1 MTRLARKSGDAT
13 LTTNPRR
20 TRARVHERARAAPR
34 AVRPTLRPP
43 PRRLSSADFTSSS
56 ELLAALATAKSRR
69 ATHATGANAVS
80 SRSHAVCT
88 IELCSSAADGP
99 CAGKRRPP
107 AAVLTLVDCAG
118 SERKEDSA
126 THNSDRRKEGAEIN
140 ASLHVL
146 QECMRQWV
154 ATEAGRQQV
163 HIPFRQSALTRVLA
177 NSFTRSDTRMAVI
190 GTVSPASTDAEHSLA
205 TLRVVCQ
212 IGAES
217 GVTRETRQ
225 AVKSVGPPL
234 EPVRPS
240 PKTYDVA
247 AVRGWLARACSGA
260 FAPLLPV
267 VSPSLDGRGLMKL
280 SAKQMASIWGVS
292 EEIANAI
299 FSELRAEA
307 RRAEESQKARRAG
320 MRAHERKKFG

>member
-247 AVRGWLARACSGA
+247 AVRGAASEHDGSCRRDLATCG
-260 FAPLLPV
+260 
-267 VSPSLDGRGLMKL
+267 
-280 SAKQMASIWGVS
+280 
-292 EEIANAI
+292 E
-299 FSELRAEA
+299 
-307 RRAEESQKARRAG
+307 
-320 MRAHERKKFG
+320 